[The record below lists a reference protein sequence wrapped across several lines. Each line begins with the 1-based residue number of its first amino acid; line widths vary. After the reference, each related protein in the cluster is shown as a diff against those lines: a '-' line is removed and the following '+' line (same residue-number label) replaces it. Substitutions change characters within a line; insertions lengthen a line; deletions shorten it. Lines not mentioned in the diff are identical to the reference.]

1 MVAINRKNETA
12 TSFRRQRQFQ
22 IGDRVN
28 TNNRC
33 LGTVIRIDRDEAG
46 DYIVVRLDILPGEFD
61 YDPWELEKI
70 Q

>member
-1 MVAINRKNETA
+1 MVALNRKFETG
-12 TSFRRQRQFQ
+12 TSGRRECLFQ

-28 TNNRC
+28 TDNC
-33 LGTVIRIDRDEAG
+33 CIGTVIRLDRDEVG

-70 Q
+70 